1 MEVTVI
7 GHGSLMSGQ
16 GLSFSGTLQVKAASI
31 VTLAGCVRG
40 FAKLS
45 RYGDRFA
52 TDVESSHWPLTGR
65 LVTPTTTPNGEVEAL
80 ALTVSLE
87 DFSSLVKR
95 EGYSPIAMRQV
106 AILAQAQGKTLAD
119 FLWSIH
125 EEAGHDRVVYRRRLW
140 ELTGFTS
147 PHYIPHP
154 VRLSEGSR
162 ALIFLAPGSEGTG
175 ADAVIS
181 VRQET
186 GILTVMNT
194 RDTWRR
200 KPNDDQLTYFLSCLL
215 GGVHGIDVRGILSSA
230 EEERTLAERLR
241 EQLRQRLAGEQEQFL
256 AITTLS
262 REQYHRAFGES
273 ETALRRSGLAEFLC
287 GKEQY
292 KKNAWSDV

>member
-31 VTLAGCVRG
+31 VALAGCARG

-65 LVTPTTTPNGEVEAL
+65 SVAPRTTPNGEVEAL

-87 DFSSLVKR
+87 DFSGLVKR
-95 EGYSPIAMRQV
+95 EGYSPIAMHQL
-106 AILAQAQGKTLAD
+106 AILAQAQGKSLAD
-119 FLWSIH
+119 FLCSIH

-140 ELTGFTS
+140 DLTGFTS

-154 VRLSEGSR
+154 VRLGEESC
-162 ALIFLAPGSEGTG
+162 ALIFLAPGGEGTG

-181 VRQET
+181 VRQAT
-186 GILTVMNT
+186 GIQAVMNT

-200 KPNDDQLTYFLSCLL
+200 KPNDEQLTYFLSCLL
-215 GGVHGIDVRGILSSA
+215 GGVHGINVRDILSSVR
-230 EEERTLAERLR
+230 EERTLAERLR

-273 ETALRRSGLAEFLC
+273 ETALQRSGLAEFLY